1 MSIRRDIDGNG
12 GSGSAGALGELAADA
27 SMERTAFLAQAGDQ
41 LKKFLHAN
49 RDRIKEVGGLVL
61 IDDDPD
67 YLSVA
72 PDATFR
78 SRTRFQDEVTGEWHS
93 ETEIIESAA
102 ELVEL
107 YNPADVLAAFAEAA
121 REQAG
126 LPAEPT
132 AAEDLM
138 DTAGIAPD
146 ETVGV
151 GVGGDDYA
159 DAGYAAAAD
168 QWARRQSVEGPPAD
182 ADDAARRLYDLALTF
197 QERSQHSEARL
208 IEQFE
213 TAAQELAPVL
223 GDLMIL
229 DDEDERL
236 WFKRNARFEAEV
248 VPEHDPEEPA
258 DGDGEWRRL
267 ESPDSIVEFY
277 DPTDV
282 FGDLAEALVDS
293 FPSVSADTPEEGG
306 VYDEAADVGSDV
318 EAEVEAE
325 ADEIDDELDAEDD
338 EDADDLDEETT
349 KKS

>member
-1 MSIRRDIDGNG
+1 
-12 GSGSAGALGELAADA
+12 
-27 SMERTAFLAQAGDQ
+27 
-41 LKKFLHAN
+41 
-49 RDRIKEVGGLVL
+49 
-61 IDDDPD
+61 
-67 YLSVA
+67 
-72 PDATFR
+72 
-78 SRTRFQDEVTGEWHS
+78 
-93 ETEIIESAA
+93 
-102 ELVEL
+102 
-107 YNPADVLAAFAEAA
+107 VLAAFAEAA

-138 DTAGIAPD
+138 DAAGIAPD
-146 ETVGV
+146 ETVGG
-151 GVGGDDYA
+151 GVGADDYA
-159 DAGYAAAAD
+159 DEGYAAAAD
-168 QWARRQSVEGPPAD
+168 QWARGQAVEGPPAD

-248 VPEHDPEEPA
+248 VPEHDPEDPGDR
-258 DGDGEWRRL
+258 DGDWRRL

-293 FPSVSADTPEEGG
+293 FPTVSADTAEEGG
-306 VYDEAADVGSDV
+306 VYDEAIDG
-318 EAEVEAE
+318 EEE
-325 ADEIDDELDAEDD
+325 ADMADDELDADD
-338 EDADDLDEETT
+338 EDAEGDEMDEDDD